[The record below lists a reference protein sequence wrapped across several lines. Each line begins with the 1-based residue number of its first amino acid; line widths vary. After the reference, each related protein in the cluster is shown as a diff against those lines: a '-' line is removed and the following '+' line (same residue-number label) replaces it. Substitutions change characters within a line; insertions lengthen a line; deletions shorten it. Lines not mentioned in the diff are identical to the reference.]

1 MPLLTVALGVVILL
15 VLISILKLNTFVSL
29 LITAFAVAILLGMP
43 LGDIVTSIQGGIGGT
58 LSSIAIIFGLGAML
72 GRVIADAG
80 GAHRIAITLIDK
92 FGKQRIQLAVVVA
105 SFIIGIAMF
114 FEVGLVLLI
123 PIIFSIVRELKV
135 SPMHLGI
142 PMLAALLATHGF
154 LPPHPGPTVIA
165 GQYGADLGTVLL
177 YGIICAIPAVWIAGP
192 LFSKLSKK
200 IVPGAFNKE
209 VDISSLGDQKIFKL
223 EETPKFGIS
232 LVTATFPVIL
242 MMIKT
247 IVDLIVQVAGLSQN
261 FFLTFVDF
269 IGTPAVAML
278 LSLLLA
284 FYTMGIARK
293 ISVKSVMDSCSGAAA
308 SIGMMLLI
316 IGGGGAFKQVLIDGG
331 VGDYIAKLFADS
343 TISPILLA
351 WVVAAILRVALG
363 SATVAAISTA
373 GLVIPLLATTSDVNL
388 ALVTLATGAGSSI
401 ASHVNDAGFWMVK
414 EYFGLSLKETFGT
427 WTLLS
432 TIASVVGLGMVLLL
446 DVSLIM
452 GGIVII
458 LIIVAGLFG
467 MLKHNHNNIKK
478 DSKAY
483 KNIS

>member
-1 MPLLTVALGVVILL
+1 MPLLTVALGVVLLL
-15 VLISILKLNTFVSL
+15 VLISVLKLNTFVSL
-29 LITAFAVAILLGMP
+29 LITAFAVSMFLGMP
-43 LGDIVTSIQGGIGGT
+43 LGDIVTSIQNGIGAT

-72 GRVIADAG
+72 GRVVADAG

-92 FGKQRIQLAVVVA
+92 FGKKQIQWAVVVA
-105 SFIIGIAMF
+105 SFIIGIALF

-177 YGIICAIPAVWIAGP
+177 YGIMCAIPAVWIGGP
-192 LFSKLSKK
+192 LFTKLSKK
-200 IVPGAFNKE
+200 IVPNAFNKT
-209 VDISSLGDQKIFKL
+209 VNFTAQGDQKEFNI
-223 EETPKFGIS
+223 EDTPKFGIS

-242 MMIKT
+242 MMFKT
-247 IVDLIVQVAGLSQN
+247 IVDLIIEVMGLGEN
-261 FFLTFVDF
+261 FLITIVDF

-293 ISVKSVMDSCSGAAA
+293 ISVKSVMNSCSAAA
-308 SIGMMLLI
+308 AGIGMMLLI

-331 VGDYIAKLFADS
+331 VGDYIAKLFTD
-343 TISPILLA
+343 TNISPIILA
-351 WVVAAILRVALG
+351 WVVAAILRIALG

-373 GLVIPLLATTSDVNL
+373 GLVIPLLATSDVNL

-432 TIASVVGLGMVLLL
+432 TVVSVVGLGMVLLL
-446 DVSLIM
+446 NIS
-452 GGIVII
+452 IVIGVIVIALVAVVGIFI
-458 LIIVAGLFG
+458 L
-467 MLKHNHNNIKK
+467 LKR
-478 DSKAY
+478 Y
-483 KNIS
+483 KNNYEKRSSINKNVS

>member
-1 MPLLTVALGVVILL
+1 MRNADILGIPPCTKKRNPILAKNGGDYMPLLIVALGVILL
-15 VLISILKLNTFVSL
+15 LILISVLKLDTFVSL
-29 LITAFAVAILLGMP
+29 LITAFVVAILLGMP

-58 LSSIAIIFGLGAML
+58 LSSIAIIFGIGAML
-72 GRVIADAG
+72 GKVIADAG

-92 FGKQRIQLAVVVA
+92 FGQKRIQWAVVVA
-105 SFIIGIAMF
+105 SFVIGVAMF

-123 PIIFSIVRELKV
+123 PIIFSIVRELKI
-135 SPMHLGI
+135 SPMYLGI

-165 GQYGADLGTVLL
+165 GQYGADLGIVLL
-177 YGIICAIPAVWIAGP
+177 YGFICAIPAIWIGGP
-192 LFSKLSKK
+192 LFTKLSRK
-200 IVPGAFNKE
+200 IVPSAFNKE
-209 VDISSLGDQKIFKL
+209 VNISALGDQKSFKL
-223 EETPKFGIS
+223 EETPGFGVS
-232 LVTATFPVIL
+232 LITATFPVIL

-247 IVDLIVQVAGLSQN
+247 IVDLIVQVAGIGEN
-261 FFLTFVDF
+261 FLITFIDF

-293 ISVKSVMDSCSGAAA
+293 IPVKSVMKSCSSAAA
-308 SIGMMLLI
+308 GIGLMLLI

-331 VGDYIAKLFADS
+331 VGDYIAQLFS
-343 TISPILLA
+343 GSSISPLILA
-351 WVVAAILRVALG
+351 WAVAAILRVALG

-373 GLVIPLLATTSDVNL
+373 GLVIPLLATTDVNL
-388 ALVTLATGAGSSI
+388 ALVTLATGAGSTI

-432 TIASVVGLGMVLLL
+432 TIVSIVGLGTVLLL
-446 DVSLIM
+446 SLF
-452 GGIVII
+452 V
-458 LIIVAGLFG
+458 
-467 MLKHNHNNIKK
+467 
-478 DSKAY
+478 
-483 KNIS
+483 

>member
-15 VLISILKLNTFVSL
+15 VLISILKMNTFVSL
-29 LITAFAVAILLGMP
+29 LITAFIVAIILGIP
-43 LGDIVTSIQGGIGGT
+43 LGDIVTSIQGGIGST

-80 GAHRIAITLIDK
+80 GAHRIANTLIDK
-92 FGKQRIQLAVVVA
+92 FGQKRIQLAVVVA

-123 PIIFSIVRELKV
+123 PIVFSIVRELKV

-142 PMLAALLATHGF
+142 PMLAGLLSTHGF

-165 GQYGADLGTVLL
+165 EQYGADLGTVLL
-177 YGIICAIPAVWIAGP
+177 YGIICAIPAVWVAGL
-192 LFSKLSKK
+192 LFPNLSKK
-200 IVPGAFNKE
+200 IVPGAFKKE
-209 VDISSLGDQKIFKL
+209 GNLSSLGDQKVFKL
-223 EETPKFGIS
+223 EETPNFGIS

-247 IVDLIVQVAGLSQN
+247 IVDLIVDVAGIGKN
-261 FFLTFVDF
+261 FLLTFVDF

-293 ISVKSVMDSCSGAAA
+293 IPVKSVMSSCSSAAA
-308 SIGMMLLI
+308 SIGMMLLV
-316 IGGGGAFKQVLIDGG
+316 IGGGDAFKQVLIDGG
-331 VGDYIAKLFADS
+331 VGDYIAKLFTDS

-351 WVVAAILRVALG
+351 WLVAAILRVALG

-373 GLVIPLLATTSDVNL
+373 GLVIPLLATTPDVNL

-432 TIASVVGLGMVLLL
+432 TIISVVGLGMVLLL
-446 DVSLIM
+446 DVSPIF
-452 GGIVII
+452 GGIVIAV
-458 LIIVAGLFG
+458 IVVIGLLG
-467 MLKHNHNNIKK
+467 TLKRPQVNIEE
-478 DSKAY
+478 KAQ
-483 KNIS
+483 